1 MLLCSTSKTQLLAAD
16 VLTHGQ
22 LRTARKKH
30 QIDPDWIERYGD
42 LVIWRFGD
50 DLIGMYEMKWLD
62 LGSQNSGEVKSLEFD
77 TRDAAHQWKVSKWR
91 NFNRWHMDNRW
102 RHMDISMKNCVN
114 SQLLY
119 IHRSLVVIMSICLH
133 KSVSNNSQVSQ
144 DFGSSTC

>member
-22 LRTARKKH
+22 LRTARKRK

-50 DLIGMYEMKWLD
+50 DLIGMLKFMTWLD

-91 NFNRWHMDNRW
+91 NFNRWHMD
-102 RHMDISMKNCVN
+102 ISMKNCVN

-119 IHRSLVVIMSICLH
+119 SPVISCHNVHL
-133 KSVSNNSQVSQ
+133 
-144 DFGSSTC
+144 SS